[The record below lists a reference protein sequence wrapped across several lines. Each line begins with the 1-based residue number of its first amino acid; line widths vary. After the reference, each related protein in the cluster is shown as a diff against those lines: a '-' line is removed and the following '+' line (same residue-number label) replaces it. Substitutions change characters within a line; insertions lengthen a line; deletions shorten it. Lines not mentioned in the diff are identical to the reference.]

1 MSLAKKFFAFLTALS
16 VVMMLAGPSA
26 RALTIEELQEQ
37 IAQLQ
42 EQLAQ
47 YQAQL
52 EALQGGEGGEGTTGG
67 TAYEGI
73 PEGFRF
79 EKNLKIGMYDQD
91 VVYLKKVLDVEVPDH
106 DPWTGTPYFG
116 PKTKS
121 AVIAFQEKYADDVL
135 APWGLTSGTGFVG
148 STTRAKLN
156 ELLEGA
162 VPPTPTCSDYTTEE
176 ECTNAGCYWY
186 EDACHEEPQPT
197 PTCSDYTTEEECT
210 NAGCYWYEDA
220 CHEEPAAG
228 EGLTIALADDTPAA
242 GYLLRDTGGDV
253 AEVRADVAK
262 FVFTNGDNQD
272 VTVTTL
278 KLKRTGISSD
288 SDVSNVYL
296 YDGDTKIAEYTSF
309 TDQVV
314 TFTDS
319 DGLFTVPA
327 GGSKE
332 ITVKVDVYPTNATV
346 TSMVFGIESAD
357 YVVSNASSVN
367 GDFPIRGNAM
377 GVATVTDLGYV
388 NISNYTTYPA
398 TVDPGVTEYELWRFS
413 VQASDQD
420 MAIEKIVLT
429 MIGTIATDDVQ
440 NLKLEVGGET
450 IAGPVNIGSDNKVVF
465 DMTASP
471 YTISKGQT
479 KVFVLKGDVPTGTGR
494 SFKFTIREAEDFVVK
509 DTHYN
514 VYTSP
519 LVGGSAFSVVQP
531 TSDAGTS
538 INNGTLTITVCSDSP
553 SGNVAQSATNVS
565 LAKFCFKANGEDI
578 KVSTLTI
585 KVTESGNHALD
596 NVKLYFDGSQV
607 GTTYDVGS
615 DTGATQAYNCGN
627 AAIIPA
633 GETKVFEVKAD
644 ITYSDGTAIPANDTI
659 KVEIVG
665 SSSSATG
672 QSSLTSI
679 TVSDAS
685 AYTLTVASGALS
697 VAKNNAMADYTA
709 SYPTGV
715 AGATE
720 VKVASFVITAGA
732 GEGVLVSQIKVGDDG
747 DDTTYDFGDNFQ
759 NLKLMHGDTQLGLTI
774 GSLSGASGAD
784 YTFNISPSIEIGAG
798 EQYVVDVYADILTG
812 ASGFAASTISHATK
826 NIGLEVVS
834 VSATGVA
841 TGADRSWS
849 GATDLHKLVIASTGT
864 LTVTAVPAPSTPI
877 SGQLVMGSTE
887 NTFATFS
894 FTAGAAE
901 DVRVSQI
908 IINDNSNFCGS
919 LSNIK
924 LVDATTGEQ
933 VGSTVAAFDSS
944 CNATFNISWTVP
956 AGTTQYLVVKADVNS
971 SPNAVSGGS
980 HVLRIVDNTK
990 IKSYGVSSGEEITE
1004 TVSGATSNTQYVYKT
1019 KVTVAKNASSPSGS
1033 AVAGADQEVLRF
1045 DVTADPAGLALLS
1058 SVALSISGSVDTT
1071 GSGNAYLYDASDLST
1086 PLATESYKAVTF
1098 ADMDGAD
1105 GGNEYTFQ
1113 VQDNAT
1119 ACDGIPVGATVRIY
1133 DTSASAY
1140 LSGTFVV
1147 SAVTGGDLDSE
1158 GDTDD
1163 CQITFASAPTTD
1175 LDNGDILYYRPLQP
1189 GSGKLYFGA
1198 HTVLTADVANGATTL
1213 SVNSLNG
1220 FALGDTV
1227 TVKGY
1232 DANGNLLS
1240 ATGTIKS
1247 LSSNTIT
1254 LDDPGVSLTATI
1266 DYDYLSDTANALAN
1280 KHTSTAIVY
1289 SGTSTYGSVG
1299 DIIPAGSTIT
1309 YVVKGDTTGATTG
1322 ENLRVDIATDDDLV
1336 WSDASSWTIYDYTQ
1350 TFPVTGGTL
1359 TY

>member
-1 MSLAKKFFAFLTALS
+1 
-16 VVMMLAGPSA
+16 
-26 RALTIEELQEQ
+26 
-37 IAQLQ
+37 
-42 EQLAQ
+42 
-47 YQAQL
+47 
-52 EALQGGEGGEGTTGG
+52 
-67 TAYEGI
+67 
-73 PEGFRF
+73 
-79 EKNLKIGMYDQD
+79 
-91 VVYLKKVLDVEVPDH
+91 
-106 DPWTGTPYFG
+106 
-116 PKTKS
+116 
-121 AVIAFQEKYADDVL
+121 
-135 APWGLTSGTGFVG
+135 
-148 STTRAKLN
+148 
-156 ELLEGA
+156 
-162 VPPTPTCSDYTTEE
+162 
-176 ECTNAGCYWY
+176 
-186 EDACHEEPQPT
+186 
-197 PTCSDYTTEEECT
+197 
-210 NAGCYWYEDA
+210 
-220 CHEEPAAG
+220 
-228 EGLTIALADDTPAA
+228 
-242 GYLLRDTGGDV
+242 
-253 AEVRADVAK
+253 
-262 FVFTNGDNQD
+262 
-272 VTVTTL
+272 
-278 KLKRTGISSD
+278 
-288 SDVSNVYL
+288 
-296 YDGDTKIAEYTSF
+296 
-309 TDQVV
+309 
-314 TFTDS
+314 
-319 DGLFTVPA
+319 
-327 GGSKE
+327 
-332 ITVKVDVYPTNATV
+332 
-346 TSMVFGIESAD
+346 
-357 YVVSNASSVN
+357 
-367 GDFPIRGNAM
+367 
-377 GVATVTDLGYV
+377 
-388 NISNYTTYPA
+388 
-398 TVDPGVTEYELWRFS
+398 
-413 VQASDQD
+413 
-420 MAIEKIVLT
+420 
-429 MIGTIATDDVQ
+429 
-440 NLKLEVGGET
+440 
-450 IAGPVNIGSDNKVVF
+450 
-465 DMTASP
+465 MTASP

-531 TSDAGTS
+531 TSGAGTS

-615 DTGATQAYNCGN
+615 AAGDTQAYNCGN

-1086 PLATESYKAVTF
+1086 PLKTETYKAVTISDPN
-1098 ADMDGAD
+1098 AGS
-1105 GGNEYTFQ
+1105 G
-1113 VQDNAT
+1113 QDHSTTVAV
-1119 ACDGIPVGATVRIY
+1119 AAAGSFDGIPVGATIRIY
-1133 DTSASAY
+1133 DASASAY
-1140 LSGTFVV
+1140 LSGTFTVV
-1147 SAVTGGDLDSE
+1147 SIQQDA
-1158 GDTDD
+1158 
-1163 CQITFASAPTTD
+1163 
-1175 LDNGDILYYRPLQP
+1175 NGDDYLTFSPAASVALADNDIIYYRPLQP

-1198 HTVLTADVANGATTL
+1198 HTTLTADVAETDTSL
-1213 SVNSLNG
+1213 SVSSING
-1220 FALGDTV
+1220 FATGDTI

-1232 DANGNLLS
+1232 IDGTAYS
-1240 ATGTIKS
+1240 KTATIKA
-1247 LSSNTIT
+1247 LSGTTIT
-1254 LDDPGVSLTATI
+1254 LDAAIGDINGDGDTTDSI
-1266 DYDYLSDTANALAN
+1266 DYDYLSTTANALAN

-1289 SGTSTYGSVG
+1289 EGTSTYGSVG
-1299 DIIPAGSTIT
+1299 DIIGAGSTIT